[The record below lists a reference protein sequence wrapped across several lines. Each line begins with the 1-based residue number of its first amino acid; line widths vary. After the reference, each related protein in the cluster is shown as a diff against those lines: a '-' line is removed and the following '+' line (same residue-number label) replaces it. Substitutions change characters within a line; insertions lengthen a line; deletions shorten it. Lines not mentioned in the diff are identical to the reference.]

1 MQVLVPEELEQE
13 LVAPMQQSIQPPQ
26 QLVPEPAQQQQVT
39 DLAQP
44 HHSSPSATTNSQLAA
59 MKLLLA
65 IKARNLSLNDLF
77 IQFIFL
83 TCTSFEYYR

>member
-44 HHSSPSATTNSQLAA
+44 HHSSTSATTNS
-59 MKLLLA
+59 
-65 IKARNLSLNDLF
+65 
-77 IQFIFL
+77 
-83 TCTSFEYYR
+83 